1 MCSSSFIK
9 FWWKT
14 KKFHIEYKHI
24 QRIVRPLRAGEF
36 GLSNTIA
43 ELCIL
48 KTSIYCKN
56 YLFIGWRIYQ
66 CDLCGKKM
74 TSSNSLANHRKCVH
88 EGTRNHTCETCG
100 KSFAY
105 PGDQRKHYATTHEN
119 ETLIPWKRY
128 NEIYFFFWGNKILL
142 EINTNIIK

>member
-1 MCSSSFIK
+1 M
-9 FWWKT
+9 
-14 KKFHIEYKHI
+14 
-24 QRIVRPLRAGEF
+24 VRPLRASQF

-74 TSSNSLANHRKCVH
+74 TYSNNLANHRKCVH

-100 KSFAY
+100 KSFSSA
-105 PGDQRKHYATTHEN
+105 QKMKHHIKAIHNGQKDYKCESCGKAFSEA
-119 ETLIPWKRY
+119 
-128 NEIYFFFWGNKILL
+128 GNLKKH
-142 EINTNIIK
+142 INSLHNS

>member
-1 MCSSSFIK
+1 M
-9 FWWKT
+9 
-14 KKFHIEYKHI
+14 
-24 QRIVRPLRAGEF
+24 VPPLRAGEF

-100 KSFAY
+100 KNFAYQSDLRNHQKCVHEGTRNHTCETCGKSFAY
-105 PGDQRKHYATTHEN
+105 PRDLRKHNATTHEN
-119 ETLIPWKRY
+119 ETLI
-128 NEIYFFFWGNKILL
+128 L
-142 EINTNIIK
+142 